1 MKLREVRSWC
11 GRAHGEQKYGDFPN
25 QFPYSYHLDRVEAV
39 AVRFGFLSRVIR
51 IACQGHDLGEDAG
64 ATREM
69 LLAAGFPARSVDI
82 IMCVTDE
89 PGATRKERKLATYPK
104 IKSDRLAIL
113 VKLCDRI
120 ANVEFSLTQPRGGKS
135 RMYKKE
141 HAEFEHQ
148 LRDRNDSQLEPL
160 WKHLEGLF
168 AGV

>member
-1 MKLREVRSWC
+1 MKLREVRLWC
-11 GRAHGEQKYGDFPN
+11 ERAHGEQKYGDIY
-25 QFPYSYHLDRVEAV
+25 PYSFHLNRVEAV
-39 AVRFGFLSRVIR
+39 ALRFGFRSRIVR

-64 ATREM
+64 ATRET
-69 LLAAGFPARSVDI
+69 LLAAGFPVRSVSI

-89 PGATRKERKLATYPK
+89 PGETRKERKLLTYPK

-120 ANVEFSLTQPRGGKS
+120 ANVEFALSQPQGGKS
-135 RMYKKE
+135 RMYRNE
-141 HAEFEHQ
+141 HAEFERQ

>member
-11 GRAHGEQKYGDFPN
+11 GRAHGEQKYGDIY
-25 QFPYSYHLDRVEAV
+25 PYSFHLDRVEAV
-39 AVRFGFLSRVIR
+39 AVRFGFLSRIIR

-64 ATREM
+64 ATREK

-82 IMCVTDE
+82 IMAVTDE
-89 PGATRKERKLATYPK
+89 PGETRKERKLATYPK
-104 IKSDRLAIL
+104 IKRDRLAII

-120 ANVEFSLTQPRGGKS
+120 ANVEFALTQVRGGKS

-141 HAEFEHQ
+141 HAEFERQ